1 MEKKPFRIIAAVL
14 DTKNLVMYMPDGT
27 TIVLSQGDPRI
38 QTILEQAI
46 PQITKQGYADVF
58 IEAPENVYKM
68 FEDNSSGVVRF
79 FRVAKEKLKSFFGLH
94 QEFCTPSYPALPTK
108 VEGEESA
115 EQKPSKDE
123 MLQAVVQDIIA
134 QAIPV
139 KDPNFTEEGL
149 HKQGNIAEE
158 DGQTVKELSK
168 LADETVVAVVDNKA
182 IIPGMELIRTQFERA
197 SKLGSTVGVENFLK
211 RLGAVIHD
219 RQHSV
224 EDLLRFMERADM
236 PIAEDGSI
244 LVYKVLLRKDK
255 VYVDF
260 HTKKV
265 EQFVGAYVCM
275 DKSLV
280 DHNRRNECSN
290 GLHIARRGYISQFSG
305 DVCTLCKLDPED
317 VIAVPA
323 YDANKMRVCGYHIIA
338 ELTQEQHALL
348 NGNKPITEDP
358 DGKILLAKAMAG
370 DHIGRTHRV
379 EITEQK
385 DGGVIT
391 TPLGIHPIVD
401 KTEAI
406 KEIIPQ
412 EALNNPAENQSA
424 PPVDPREIAKKAEE
438 EAQKASEQPKA
449 PVVVPTLESA
459 SEGSSKERMH
469 KLWAIGLD
477 VPGIATKILEIKKKA
492 KKSWQVLGFNEEQV
506 KHIMKHASGL
516 VDDTPETKK
525 VDFS

>member
-1 MEKKPFRIIAAVL
+1 MKK
-14 DTKNLVMYMPDGT
+14 
-27 TIVLSQGDPRI
+27 
-38 QTILEQAI
+38 
-46 PQITKQGYADVF
+46 
-58 IEAPENVYKM
+58 
-68 FEDNSSGVVRF
+68 
-79 FRVAKEKLKSFFGLH
+79 
-94 QEFCTPSYPALPTK
+94 
-108 VEGEESA
+108 
-115 EQKPSKDE
+115 
-123 MLQAVVQDIIA
+123 
-134 QAIPV
+134 
-139 KDPNFTEEGL
+139 
-149 HKQGNIAEE
+149 
-158 DGQTVKELSK
+158 LSK

-244 LVYKVLLRKDK
+244 LVYKVLRKKDK
-255 VYVDF
+255 VYVDY

-317 VIAVPA
+317 VIAVPT

-348 NGNKPITEDP
+348 NRNKPITEDP

-379 EITEQK
+379 EITQQK
-385 DGGVIT
+385 GGGVIT
-391 TPLGIHPIVD
+391 TPLGIHPIMD

-406 KEIIPQ
+406 KEVIPQ
-412 EALNNPAENQSA
+412 EALSNPAENQAA
-424 PPVDPREIAKKAEE
+424 PPVDPREIVKKAEE
-438 EAQKASEQPKA
+438 EAQKAPEQPKA

-469 KLWAIGLD
+469 KLWAIGVD
-477 VPGIATKILEIKKKA
+477 APGVATKILEIKKKA
-492 KKSWQVLGFNEEQV
+492 KKSWQVLGFSEEQV
-506 KHIMKHASGL
+506 KQIMKHASGL
-516 VDDTPETKK
+516 VDDTSETKK